1 MAQFLVSNSL
11 PDPMNVE
18 TQSPLEK
25 TLTGVVIHTVA
36 VVVCRKK
43 FDILQLFV
51 CLLENP
57 SALQVC
63 SSYQH
68 FIHESS
74 LQCSYVRDRTLKAF
88 ITSYEFLL

>member
-1 MAQFLVSNSL
+1 
-11 PDPMNVE
+11 MNVE

-36 VVVCRKK
+36 VVVCRQN

-68 FIHESS
+68 FIRHKCTAV
-74 LQCSYVRDRTLKAF
+74 CSCNCVFHVLNAH
-88 ITSYEFLL
+88 SQS